1 MIFETI
7 LPIFAQ
13 TILPVFLVAGAGA
26 LLAWRIPLDNRTLG
40 RTIFYLATP
49 ALVFRS
55 LYQMEIDYGA
65 LQRIA
70 AVAVTV
76 AVATGIMGWV
86 AGYDQSRER
95 RAAFVLTSAVPNN
108 GNMGLPICLFA
119 FGPSGLALGSV
130 YYVISSFLSNTFGVV
145 IASAGQAPFAVAVR
159 QSLRVPVLYAA
170 IIGLAMNRTGLTL
183 PVGVFR
189 AIDLLASAA
198 IPGMLI
204 VLGMQLIHA
213 PLRQRQFVILRATA
227 IRLIAA
233 PILAWIVCRLMGV
246 DGLEADVITLQAA
259 MPTAVM
265 TTVLATEFETAPRL
279 VATVVFFTTLFSMLT
294 LSVVLWYIL

>member
-1 MIFETI
+1 M
-7 LPIFAQ
+7 
-13 TILPVFLVAGAGA
+13 
-26 LLAWRIPLDNRTLG
+26 
-40 RTIFYLATP
+40 ATWGC
-49 ALVFRS
+49 RS
-55 LYQMEIDYGA
+55 A
-65 LQRIA
+65 
-70 AVAVTV
+70 
-76 AVATGIMGWV
+76 
-86 AGYDQSRER
+86 S
-95 RAAFVLTSAVPNN
+95 SP
-108 GNMGLPICLFA
+108 

-145 IASAGQAPFAVAVR
+145 IASAGQAPLAVAVR

-170 IIGLAMNRTGLTL
+170 ILGLAMNRTGLTL

-265 TTVLATEFETAPRL
+265 TSVLATEFETAPRL

>member
-1 MIFETI
+1 MFFQTI

-70 AVAVTV
+70 LVAVMV
-76 AVATGIMGWV
+76 AVATGVMGWL
-86 AGYDQSRER
+86 AGFDQNRER

-119 FGPSGLALGSV
+119 FGPAGLALGSI
-130 YYVISSFLSNTFGVV
+130 YYVISSFLSNTIGVV
-145 IASAGQAPFAVAVR
+145 VASAGQAPLVVALR
-159 QSLRVPVLYAA
+159 QCLRVPVFYAA
-170 IIGLAMNRTGLTL
+170 ILGLAMNRTSLTL
-183 PVGVFR
+183 PTGIFR
-189 AIDLLASAA
+189 AVDLLASAA
-198 IPGMLI
+198 IPGMLL
-204 VLGMQLIHA
+204 VLGMQLLQA

-233 PILAWIVCRLMGV
+233 PILAWIICRAMGV
-246 DGLEADVITLQAA
+246 DGLEANVITLQAA

-265 TTVLATEFETAPRL
+265 TTILATEFEAAPRL
-279 VATVVFFTTLFSMLT
+279 VATVVFATTLFSMLT
-294 LSVVLWYIL
+294 LSLVLWYIL

>member
-7 LPIFAQ
+7 PPIFAK

-26 LLAWRIPLDNRTLG
+26 LLAWRIPVDSRTLG

-55 LYQMEIDYGA
+55 LYQMELDYSA

-70 AVAVTV
+70 IVAVTV
-76 AVATGIMGWV
+76 AVSTGFMGWL
-86 AGYDQSRER
+86 AGYDQNRER
-95 RAAFVLTSAVPNN
+95 RAAFVLTSAVSNN

-119 FGPSGLALGSV
+119 FGPAGLALGTV
-130 YYVISSFLSNTFGVV
+130 YYVISSFLSNTVGVV
-145 IASAGQAPFAVAVR
+145 IASSGQAPLSVALR
-159 QSLRVPVLYAA
+159 KALRVPVLYAA
-170 IIGLAMNRTGLTL
+170 IFGLIMNRTGVEL
-183 PVGVFR
+183 PVGIFR
-189 AIDLLASAA
+189 AVDLLASMA

-204 VLGMQLIHA
+204 VLGMQLFHA

-227 IRLIAA
+227 IRLIAG
-233 PILAWIVCRLMGV
+233 PILAVAICRVMGV
-246 DGLEADVITLQAA
+246 TGLEANVITLQAA

-265 TTVLATEFETAPRL
+265 AAVLATEFETAPRL
-279 VATVVFFTTLFSMLT
+279 VATVIFSTTLFSMIT
-294 LSVVLWYIL
+294 LSFVLWYIL